1 MSADN
6 YYYIRKHHGEFAVSD
21 ESASDEKPRRLRH
34 HKFLAFTTFAEAWQ
48 YANKQDAEYGVRTSR
63 ELEPQTHREDED

>member
-6 YYYIRKHHGEFAVSD
+6 YYYIRKHHGDYVVSG
-21 ESASDEKPRRLRH
+21 ESASDEKPSRLRR
-34 HKFLAFTTFAEAWQ
+34 HKFLTFTTFAEAWQ

>member
-6 YYYIRKHHGEFAVSD
+6 YYYIRKHHGEYAVSG
-21 ESASDEKPRRLRH
+21 ESASDAKPRRLCH
-34 HKFLAFTTFAEAWQ
+34 QEFASFSTFADAWRHAKSQ
-48 YANKQDAEYGVRTSR
+48 PAEYGVRTSR